1 MNLKQA
7 LDTMVLTHA
16 AALKLDVRPNAVEL
30 KSGPGVGKS
39 STIYDMGRVLARML
53 NEPVGLVVEML
64 ATIQSVD
71 VRGFMIP
78 QKHPEGGLATVF
90 STPPWYPT
98 KANVTV
104 FTPDGNVYL
113 PGSWD
118 GPIPRVGIVF
128 LDEWGQAELDVQ
140 KAAAELVLNGR
151 VGTFVLPTGWRVVA
165 ASNRMSDRAGV
176 IKPLTFITNRRREV
190 EIEAHLPT
198 WNAWVD
204 AQPAHLRPHHLT
216 VSFANKEPGLVFRDA
231 VPAGDG
237 PFCTPRTLV
246 LMDRELQALR
256 TDEEIR
262 EDKLPM
268 DNIAREVCA
277 GWIGGAESAQYFAH
291 IKFAEVLP
299 DIDDV
304 LKTPMTAKLSEDR
317 SAQMVTAFMLVH
329 HITSEKVVEP
339 VMNYIAR
346 MHIDMQVLAMTT
358 VGRQQEKAKML
369 QHTISYTNWM
379 IKNKDVYIAAS
390 A

>member
-7 LDTMVLTHA
+7 LNTMVATHC
-16 AALKLDVRPNAVEL
+16 AALKLGVRPNAAEL

-39 STIYDMGRVLARML
+39 STVFDMGRVLARIL
-53 NEPVGLVVEML
+53 NEPVGLVTEML

-78 QKHPEGGLATVF
+78 QRTDQGLATVF

-98 KANVTV
+98 RANMTV
-104 FTPDGNVYL
+104 FTPDGVVHA
-113 PGSWD
+113 PGTWD
-118 GPIPRVGIVF
+118 GPIPRVGVVF

-151 VGTFVLPTGWRVVA
+151 VGTFVLPIGWRVVA
-165 ASNRMSDRAGV
+165 ASNRMGDRAGV
-176 IKPLTFITNRRREV
+176 IKPLTFVTNRRREV

-198 WNAWVD
+198 WNEWCD
-204 AQPAHLRPHHLT
+204 AQPPHLRPHHLT
-216 VSFANKEPGLVFRDA
+216 ISFANKEPGLVFRDT
-231 VPAGDG
+231 VPPGDG

-246 LMDRELQALR
+246 LMDRDLQALR
-256 TDEEIR
+256 TDEEIA

-277 GWIGGAESAQYFAH
+277 GWIGGAESAQFFAH
-291 IKFAEVLP
+291 IKFAEALP

-304 LKTPMTAKLSEDR
+304 IKTPMSAKLPEARDG
-317 SAQMVTAFMLVH
+317 QMVCAFMLVH
-329 HITSEKVVEP
+329 HVTSEKVVEP
-339 VMNYIAR
+339 IMRYVSRMN
-346 MHIDMQVLAMTT
+346 IDMQILFMTT
-358 VGRQQEKAKML
+358 IARQEEKAKLVM
-369 QHTISYTNWM
+369 HNVTYTNWA
-379 IKNKDVYIAAS
+379 IKNKDVMIAAN